1 MELSYHRS
9 LELQAVTLCTDLSP
23 VIGDTI
29 LLERADRLRQGVTL
43 LTFVRAP
50 FTHAL
55 SNDPLGEPR
64 FIGLENRLGARDAS
78 REHRRSPGVRLQWPD
93 EWHRP

>member
-1 MELSYHRS
+1 MELIYHRS
-9 LELQAVTLCTDLSP
+9 LGLQAVTLCTDLGP

-29 LLERADRLRQGVTL
+29 LLEHADRLSQGMTL

-64 FIGLENRLGARDAS
+64 LSGWKTVLSWR
-78 REHRRSPGVRLQWPD
+78 
-93 EWHRP
+93 